1 MESMVSTAWLEKH
14 LDDPDLVVLDCTN
27 LAEPGPNGRDYKT
40 VSARE
45 LWEKE
50 HIYRSG
56 YAEFTSDLSGD
67 ATQFRNMLPT
77 PEQFAAAMGALGVG
91 DDKRVV
97 LYDAKLS
104 MWAARTWWMLRWV
117 GFDNAAVLDGGWQS
131 WTAEGRP
138 TSTAPSPHETA
149 ILTPRP
155 RPELFVTRE
164 AVMAALDDG
173 SIRLIDALSEAQ
185 FTGEKSQLGLC
196 GHIPGAVNIPAEDL
210 VDPETFRFLPEK
222 QLAGCFPDSRDQRT
236 IIYCGSGIA
245 AASNAHAMTRLGFN
259 DISIYMPGLQEWVYI
274 DGAPLVNGPA
284 PIETESEF

>member
-40 VSARE
+40 VSGRQH
-45 LWEKE
+45 WEKE
-50 HIYRSG
+50 HIDRSG
-56 YAEFTSDLSGD
+56 YADFTSDLSGD
-67 ATQFRNMLPT
+67 GSQFRNMLPD

-104 MWAARTWWMLRWV
+104 MWAARVWWMLRWV

-131 WTAEGRP
+131 WTAECRR
-138 TSTAPSPHETA
+138 TSMAPSPYEA
-149 ILTPRP
+149 AVLTPRP

-164 AVMAALDDG
+164 AVMAALDDD
-173 SIRLIDALSEAQ
+173 STCLIDALSEAQ
-185 FTGEKSQLGLC
+185 FKGEKSQLGLC
-196 GHIPGAVNIPAEDL
+196 GHIPGALNIPAEDL
-210 VDPETFRFLPEK
+210 VDPETTRFLPED
-222 QLAGCFPDSRDQRT
+222 QLADRFPHSRDRRT

-245 AASNAHAMTRLGFN
+245 AASNAHAMTRLGFS

-274 DGAPLVNGPA
+274 DGAPLLNGPT
-284 PIETESEF
+284 ETESEL